1 MIYHTIGPEPKI
13 LVTLVLTL
21 NLFATAN
28 ILFPVI
34 ITDYDLTC
42 TK

>member
-1 MIYHTIGPEPKI
+1 MVYHTPGPEPKI
-13 LVTLVLTL
+13 LATVVLTL

-34 ITDYDLTC
+34 ITDYD
-42 TK
+42 